1 MKLTGR
7 SSVLKRSVG
16 SFQAKG
22 GEKMPNTAETI
33 EKLARQLERQRLL
46 TDLKECK
53 TLEDFQKLT
62 EKYESLCRS
71 DLE

>member
-7 SSVLKRSVG
+7 SNDLKRNVG
-16 SFQAKG
+16 NFPAKG
-22 GEKMPNTAETI
+22 VKMPNTAETI
-33 EKLARQLERQRLL
+33 EKLARQLERQRVL

-62 EKYESLCRS
+62 EKYESLCKS